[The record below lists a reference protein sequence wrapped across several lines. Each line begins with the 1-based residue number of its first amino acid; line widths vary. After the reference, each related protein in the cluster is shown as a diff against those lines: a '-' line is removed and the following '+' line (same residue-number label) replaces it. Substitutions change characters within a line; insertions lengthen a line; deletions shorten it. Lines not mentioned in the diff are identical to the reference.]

1 MKNILNHPMVTNTEI
16 ERDEESI
23 TLNLFCDDGNAQ
35 ELLDTLPIW
44 VTRWGQPEIGNEQG
58 SYVAIKLV
66 HRETL
71 AATIRVIENLIREM
85 EPVGSLLSELK
96 NEYPEQLND
105 AMTHLDLQQTDSFFY
120 AIQKAKEI
128 IGYESGQ

>member
-1 MKNILNHPMVTNTEI
+1 MKNILNHPLVTNSEI
-16 ERDEESI
+16 ERDAESI
-23 TLNLFCDDGNAQ
+23 TLNLLCDDGNAQ
-35 ELLDTLPIW
+35 ELLDTLPMW
-44 VTRWGQPEIGNEQG
+44 VTRWGQPMVGNERG

-85 EPVGSLLSELK
+85 EAVAPIFEEADRSLGIE
-96 NEYPEQLND
+96 PEN
-105 AMTHLDLQQTDSFFY
+105 SFFY

-128 IGYESGQ
+128 IGHDDNS